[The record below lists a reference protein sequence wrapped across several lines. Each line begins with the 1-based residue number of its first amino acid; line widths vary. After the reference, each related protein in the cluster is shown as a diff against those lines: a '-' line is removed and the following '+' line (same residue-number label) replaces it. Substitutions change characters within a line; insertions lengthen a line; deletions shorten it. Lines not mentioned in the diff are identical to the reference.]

1 MKMRLIVAILIF
13 LFVSACGS
21 RELRVQE
28 YRVAA
33 DIPNPA
39 KAPKEFY
46 VIGAG
51 DTIGINVW
59 KEPTLSGSVKVR
71 PDGYITL
78 PLINEVQVVGLSTG
92 EVRKILEDKYKE
104 FTVEPFV
111 TVRIENIA
119 SSEVFLVGQVGKPGA
134 YPLVGNDTVLQLLT
148 RAGGLSM
155 FADRRNIRIA
165 RRTDDKITEFIVD
178 YEAILK
184 GDLKQDILLRPGDRI
199 IVP

>member
-1 MKMRLIVAILIF
+1 MRLTIPFLVF
-13 LFVSACGS
+13 LFAWGCGTK
-21 RELRVQE
+21 ELRIQE
-28 YRVAA
+28 YRVGA

-78 PLINEVQVVGLSTG
+78 PLINEVQVVGLGTA
-92 EVRKILEDKYKE
+92 ELRKILEDKYKE
-104 FTVEPFV
+104 FTIEPFV

-155 FADRRNIRIA
+155 FADRQNIRIA

-178 YEAILK
+178 YDAILK